1 MLGKFT
7 RSLIACGACAAFA
20 TGPAF
25 AQSFNYAEALQH
37 SMFFY
42 EVQRSGPQ
50 DSPGRVS
57 WRGPSGLEDGAD
69 VGHDLTGGW
78 YDAGDHVKFGFPMA
92 YSATALAWGVLDF
105 EDGYVAADQLD
116 LVKGH
121 LRHVNDYF
129 LRCHTAPEEFWG
141 QVGNG
146 GVDHAWWGSAEVM
159 QMPRPAYKI
168 DAQNP
173 GSDLAAETAAAMA
186 ATSLVFQADDPA
198 YSAELL
204 AHAIQLYDFADDHR
218 GVYSDSIT
226 DAAGFY
232 KSFSGYQDELCWG
245 AIWLFRATGDPAWM
259 GRARAAYDQ
268 LSTAPGSDEKS
279 YSWGLSWDNK
289 AFGCYALMSRL
300 TGEARFV
307 EDIERHLDFWTT
319 GYGGS
324 SVTYTPGGL
333 AWLDQWGA
341 LRYAS
346 NTAFLALYHHDVA
359 STPERRTRYYDF
371 GKRQIDYALGANP
384 AGRSYVCGFGVDPP
398 VNPHH
403 RTAHGAWGDSVLS
416 SPAESRHVLH
426 GALVGGP
433 DSMDGYTDSRD
444 NYINNEVATDYNA
457 LFSGCL
463 AKLTL
468 DHGGSADPGF
478 PRAETPR
485 DEYVVEASVAM
496 SEDHFT
502 EVAVRVNNHTAW
514 PARIPGT
521 VSFRLFVNLSE
532 GYALG
537 LSYNDYFASTSQ
549 PGQVTVGPLQLWD
562 FRSRTFSVDVTFQS
576 GLLLWPGGQAEA
588 SEEALVRIGL
598 SSALAPSAAWDST
611 NDPSL
616 QRLTSSMA
624 RTSAIPMFADGAR
637 VEGRQPPRTGTRLAS
652 PALLTGFGTS
662 LSLDVGELVFPF
674 TGGTEDVTVTSDV
687 HWTVTAD
694 QPWISVSPVGG
705 ADNGV
710 IQVTA
715 TAQSG
720 AWRQGTLTVSG
731 GGLSREVTIHQVSD
745 GTCANAVPTTLP
757 FSFTGVGDE
766 CWVMTGPIDHINS
779 WGTETLEV
787 NGVDLADQWVL
798 GSDLPDAIGGRYF
811 VRFVGNETWSHFE
824 VAEVP

>member
-1 MLGKFT
+1 MFGKFT

-25 AQSFNYAEALQH
+25 AQSFDYAEVLQR

-50 DSPGRVS
+50 DSPGRVN

-146 GVDHAWWGSAEVM
+146 GADHAWWGSAEVM

-186 ATSLVFQADDPA
+186 AASLVFQADDPD
-198 YSAELL
+198 YSTELL
-204 AHAIQLYDFADDHR
+204 AHAIQLYDFADTHR
-218 GVYSDSIT
+218 GVYSNSIT

-232 KSFSGYQDELCWG
+232 NSFSGYQDELCWG

-268 LSTAPGSDEKS
+268 LSTVPGSGEKS
-279 YSWGLSWDNK
+279 YAWGLSWDNK
-289 AFGCYALMSRL
+289 SFGCYALMSRL
-300 TGEARFV
+300 TGETRFV
-307 EDIERHLDFWTT
+307 EDIERHLDYWTT
-319 GYGGS
+319 GYAGS

-359 STPERRTRYYDF
+359 STPERRTRYYNF

-403 RTAHGAWGDSVLS
+403 RTAHGAWGNSVLS

-496 SEDHFT
+496 SDDHFT

-521 VSFRLFVNLSE
+521 VSFRLFVDLSE
-532 GYALG
+532 GYDLG
-537 LSYNDYFASTSQ
+537 LTSNDYFASTSQ
-549 PGQVTVGPLQLWD
+549 PGHVTVSPLRLWD
-562 FRSRTFSVDVTFQS
+562 FRSRTFSVDVTFWS
-576 GLLLWPGGQAEA
+576 GLLLWPGGQDES

-598 SSALAPSAAWDST
+598 TSSLAPSAAWDSS
-611 NDPSL
+611 NDPSFL
-616 QRLTSSMA
+616 GLTSSMT

-637 VEGRQPPRTGTRLAS
+637 VEGRQPPRTGPRWVSPVRLVGVGS
-652 PALLTGFGTS
+652 R
-662 LSLDVGELVFPF
+662 LSLGVDELVFPF
-674 TGGTEDVTVTSDV
+674 DGGTQDVSVTSNV

-715 TAQSG
+715 AAHSG
-720 AWRQGTLTVSG
+720 ALRSGTVTVSG
-731 GGLSREVTIHQVSD
+731 GGLSSEVTVHQSSD
-745 GTCANAVPTTLP
+745 GTCPNSVPITVP

-787 NGVDLADQWVL
+787 NGVDLANQWVL
-798 GSDLPDAIGGRYF
+798 GSDLPPAIGGRYF

>member
-1 MLGKFT
+1 MGTLLGQQVL
-7 RSLIACGACAAFA
+7 RLLRLDVPADRRDAVRRGHRA
-20 TGPAF
+20 TPR
-25 AQSFNYAEALQH
+25 LLDH
-37 SMFFY
+37 
-42 EVQRSGPQ
+42 
-50 DSPGRVS
+50 RV
-57 WRGPSGLEDGAD
+57 R
-69 VGHDLTGGW
+69 
-78 YDAGDHVKFGFPMA
+78 
-92 YSATALAWGVLDF
+92 GVL
-105 EDGYVAADQLD
+105 
-116 LVKGH
+116 GH
-121 LRHVNDYF
+121 V
-129 LRCHTAPEEFWG
+129 HT
-141 QVGNG
+141 
-146 GVDHAWWGSAEVM
+146 
-159 QMPRPAYKI
+159 R
-168 DAQNP
+168 
-173 GSDLAAETAAAMA
+173 
-186 ATSLVFQADDPA
+186 
-198 YSAELL
+198 
-204 AHAIQLYDFADDHR
+204 R
-218 GVYSDSIT
+218 
-226 DAAGFY
+226 
-232 KSFSGYQDELCWG
+232 
-245 AIWLFRATGDPAWM
+245 
-259 GRARAAYDQ
+259 
-268 LSTAPGSDEKS
+268 
-279 YSWGLSWDNK
+279 
-289 AFGCYALMSRL
+289 
-300 TGEARFV
+300 
-307 EDIERHLDFWTT
+307 
-319 GYGGS
+319 
-324 SVTYTPGGL
+324 L
-333 AWLDQWGA
+333 AWLDQWGS

-359 STPERRTRYYDF
+359 STPERRTRYYNF

-403 RTAHGAWGDSVLS
+403 RTAHGAWGNSVLS

-496 SEDHFT
+496 SDDHFT

-521 VSFRLFVNLSE
+521 VSFRLFVDLSE
-532 GYALG
+532 GYDLG
-537 LSYNDYFASTSQ
+537 LTSNDYFASTSQ
-549 PGQVTVGPLQLWD
+549 PGHVTVSPLRLWD
-562 FRSRTFSVDVTFQS
+562 FRSRTFSVDVTFWS
-576 GLLLWPGGQAEA
+576 GLLLWPGGGQDES

-598 SSALAPSAAWDST
+598 TSSLAPSAAWDSS
-611 NDPSL
+611 NDPSFL
-616 QRLTSSMA
+616 G
-624 RTSAIPMFADGAR
+624 ADQQHDADLRDPDVRGR
-637 VEGRQPPRTGTRLAS
+637 CPGEGRQPPRTGPRWVSPVRLVGVGS
-652 PALLTGFGTS
+652 R
-662 LSLDVGELVFPF
+662 LSLGVDELVFPF
-674 TGGTEDVTVTSDV
+674 DGGTQDVSVTSNV

-715 TAQSG
+715 AAHSG
-720 AWRQGTLTVSG
+720 ALRSGTVTVSG
-731 GGLSREVTIHQVSD
+731 GGLSSEVTVHQSSD
-745 GTCANAVPTTLP
+745 GTCPNSVPITVP

-787 NGVDLADQWVL
+787 NGVDLANQWVL

-811 VRFVGNETWSHFE
+811 VRFVGNEAWSHFE